1 MCSDVGQRF
10 LAPALT
16 PLGIFTVKSA
26 EEDPYN
32 LPADTL
38 VSGAKAASGI
48 MGSVG
53 KDGRQFLATLA
64 APADTF
70 L

>member
-1 MCSDVGQRF
+1 MFRRRSEVF
-10 LAPALT
+10 LT

-26 EEDPYN
+26 EEDPHN

-53 KDGRQFLATLA
+53 KETTGMDGSSWQR
-64 APADTF
+64 
-70 L
+70 